1 MIPVMGLSRRGFLR
15 LACGAGAASLLA
27 GGYVVG
33 IEPTWLRVVRHEC
46 RLAGLDAR
54 LDGLRLVQL
63 SDLHVG
69 AGVPLDFLREAVDDA
84 LALDPDAIVVTG
96 DFVHR
101 GGDEQALR
109 DLADVAGRLHAPLG
123 VYGVLGNHDCGFYGR
138 GRVESTDSMAQVRG
152 TLAES
157 GMQVLTNQAVTLD
170 GNLRL
175 VGYGDLWAQEFHPES
190 IALDS
195 PTVALSHNPDT
206 APALAEQGADLVL
219 CGHTHGGQVRI
230 PFLGPP
236 ILPVERREYSA
247 GPYDVGATRLYVNR
261 GVGWL
266 RRVRLFVR
274 PEVTLHVLRQKS
286 STLA

>member
-1 MIPVMGLSRRGFLR
+1 MGLSRRGFLR
-15 LACGAGAASLLA
+15 LTCGAGAVGVLGA
-27 GGYVVG
+27 GYAFG

-46 RLAGLDAR
+46 PIAGLDPK
-54 LDGLRLVQL
+54 LDGLRIAQL

-69 AGVPLDFLREAVDDA
+69 AGVPIDFLREAVDDA
-84 LALDPDAIVVTG
+84 LALEPDAIVVTG

-101 GGDEQALR
+101 GGNQQALR
-109 DLADVAGRLHAPLG
+109 DLGDVAGRLRAPLG
-123 VYGVLGNHDCGFYGR
+123 VYGVLGNHDCGFNGHSR
-138 GRVESTDSMAQVRG
+138 LEATDSVAQVREV
-152 TLAES
+152 LAQAQ
-157 GMQVLTNQAVTLD
+157 MQVLTNQSVTLD

-175 VGYGDLWAQEFHPES
+175 VGLGDLWSGEFDPGRTNV
-190 IALDS
+190 DG

-206 APALAEQGADLVL
+206 APELAERGADLVL

-236 ILPVERREYSA
+236 ILPVELREYSA
-247 GPYDVGATRLYVNR
+247 GPYDLGATRLYVNR

-286 STLA
+286 SI